1 MRSFIVACF
10 ISLLLCSNLHAAV
23 EEISIYYDPAKG
35 NAWIDPVKMAPAVEE
50 ALTDKKLPCS
60 IMDTTALVDYMN
72 ANAEGI
78 VIMTSGIAPGEIFK
92 GQGDKNLVH
101 KWLFDGGIMFWSG
114 DWPFYYWDV
123 PANCPGAGGEA
134 SVFGVTMTQGADGT
148 KVKSTDKGKELI
160 PSIKKEHLSSR
171 PVSIAILESND
182 FEYESYADNGNL
194 ADPIAFQAEEMK
206 GWFVNIHTWLEGEIT
221 FEQAALEIS
230 ELLENRFFIDLPV
243 ENKDKLAATWGVIKG
258 ALD

>member
-10 ISLLLCSNLHAAV
+10 IGLLLCINLHAAV

-35 NAWIDPVKMAPAVEE
+35 NAWIDPVRMAPAVED
-50 ALTDKKLPCS
+50 ALTDKKMPCS

-92 GQGDKNLVH
+92 SQGDKDLVH

-123 PANCPGAGGEA
+123 PANCPGGGGEA
-134 SVFGVTMTQGADGT
+134 SVFGVTVTQGADGT
-148 KVKSTDKGKELI
+148 VVKPTALGKELI
-160 PSIKKEHLSSR
+160 PSIEEHISCR

-182 FEYESYADNGNL
+182 FVYESYADNGNL
-194 ADPIAFQAEEMK
+194 ADPIALQAEDMK
-206 GWFVNIHTWLEGEIT
+206 GWFVNTYTWPDDESYEDI
-221 FEQAALEIS
+221 ALRIS

-243 ENKDKLAATWGVIKG
+243 ENKDKLAATWGEIKRTS
-258 ALD
+258 D

>member
-1 MRSFIVACF
+1 
-10 ISLLLCSNLHAAV
+10 V

-35 NAWIDPVKMAPAVEE
+35 NAWIDPARMAPAVEA
-50 ALTDKKLPCS
+50 ALTDQKIPCS

-92 GQGDKNLVH
+92 SQGDKDLAH
-101 KWLFDGGIMFWSG
+101 KWMFDGGIMFWTG

-134 SVFGVTMTQGADGT
+134 SVFGVTVTQGADNT
-148 KVKSTDKGKELI
+148 LVKPTALGKELI
-160 PSIKKEHLSSR
+160 PSIEEHLSCR

-182 FEYESYADNGNL
+182 FVYESYADNGDL
-194 ADPIAFQAEEMK
+194 ADPIALQAEDMK
-206 GWFVNIHTWLEGEIT
+206 GWFVNTYTWPDDESYEDI
-221 FEQAALEIS
+221 ALAIS
-230 ELLENRFFIDLPV
+230 ELLENRFFVDLPV
-243 ENKDKLAATWGVIKG
+243 ENKDKLADTWAEIKR
-258 ALD
+258 ASD